1 MLLSPCLLPPSSLPL
16 EAAVASFYLE
26 KKLVSFLFKSLGVLL
41 CEVYHHYHHMVK
53 RLRRVMIDIVLI
65 IVIVLGFLRVDGRAS
80 ESRSVDVSRVF
91 EAKLTMP
98 LLGPSPWC
106 DVAVAL

>member
-53 RLRRVMIDIVLI
+53 RLRRVMIDVVLI
-65 IVIVLGFLRVDGRAS
+65 VVLVLFFSGSVDERVRADRWMSVGFL
-80 ESRSVDVSRVF
+80 
-91 EAKLTMP
+91 KLN
-98 LLGPSPWC
+98 
-106 DVAVAL
+106 

>member
-1 MLLSPCLLPPSSLPL
+1 
-16 EAAVASFYLE
+16 
-26 KKLVSFLFKSLGVLL
+26 
-41 CEVYHHYHHMVK
+41 
-53 RLRRVMIDIVLI
+53 MIDVVLI

-80 ESRSVDVSRVF
+80 ESRSVDVSLVI

-106 DVAVAL
+106 DVAVAS